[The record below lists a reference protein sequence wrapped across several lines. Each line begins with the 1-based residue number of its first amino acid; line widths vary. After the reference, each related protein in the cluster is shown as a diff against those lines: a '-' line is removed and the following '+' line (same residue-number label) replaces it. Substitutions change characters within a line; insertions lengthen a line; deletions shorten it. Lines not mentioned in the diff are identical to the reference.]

1 VTISERAA
9 GRGFVL
15 GSEGLGFLA
24 VLTAGVGFEVLWRL
38 RHSTNA
44 LVQATESSDA
54 DECAYDIPGIER
66 NSRTS
71 MDAFG
76 EWKCGW
82 PSSSLLISSSDS
94 PCRIE
99 YPPTLWVPETAS
111 PYAT

>member
-1 VTISERAA
+1 
-9 GRGFVL
+9 
-15 GSEGLGFLA
+15 
-24 VLTAGVGFEVLWRL
+24 
-38 RHSTNA
+38 
-44 LVQATESSDA
+44 
-54 DECAYDIPGIER
+54 ECAYDIPGIER

>member
-1 VTISERAA
+1 M
-9 GRGFVL
+9 
-15 GSEGLGFLA
+15 FLA
-24 VLTAGVGFEVLWRL
+24 ILIAGVGFEVPWRL
-38 RHSTNA
+38 RHGTNA
-44 LVQATESSDA
+44 LSAATESSDA
-54 DECAYDIPGIER
+54 GECAYDIPGIER

-99 YPPTLWVPETAS
+99 YPPTLWVPENGVTLCDLGVFADEAAETVS
-111 PYAT
+111 P